1 MLRALAVASLLV
13 FASGLDG
20 KDWDDKWKAINK
32 KTAGIKA
39 EKSVPASLKRAKRVY
54 GQGAPDFTH
63 PWRSDLV

>member
-13 FASGLDG
+13 FASADT
-20 KDWDDKWKAINK
+20 DWDDKWKAINK